1 MGVILVEEPKAPK
14 DFEVWDENWD
24 IVMMF
29 LRLQT
34 QWSVVM
40 GGYVG
45 LKYECLPWMCSLY
58 SIKDRRSMLE
68 GLQIMERTAL
78 KKLNERS
85 K

>member
-1 MGVILVEEPKAPK
+1 MDPAVLETKQSD

-29 LRLQT
+29 MRLQT
-34 QWSVVM
+34 QWNVTM

-45 LKYECLPWMCSLY
+45 LRYEPLQWLCGLY
-58 SIKDRRSMLE
+58 SVKDVPTMFE
-68 GLQIMERTAL
+68 GIQIMEASAL
-78 KKLNERS
+78 NQLNA